1 MLESLKPKIGKE
13 ISYNLLQYISHYSLL
28 CVVIVEEAAHVLES
42 HVVCSL
48 TSDYQ
53 QLIVIGDHQQLR
65 PPVNVYHL
73 AKDYQLDVSLFERL
87 ILGGIKSV
95 RLDVQHRMRP
105 EVARLIVPSIYPQ
118 LENHNSV
125 YDHPHIPGMQR
136 DVCHFKKYILFSC

>member
-73 AKDYQLDVSLFERL
+73 AKDYQLDVSLFERDSGRNQIRSAGCSTPNAARSGATYRPFHL
-87 ILGGIKSV
+87 STIGEPQQ
-95 RLDVQHRMRP
+95 RLRP
-105 EVARLIVPSIYPQ
+105 PP
-118 LENHNSV
+118 
-125 YDHPHIPGMQR
+125 HPWNAT
-136 DVCHFKKYILFSC
+136 